1 MATSS
6 SNRISSPLI
15 LLFLDKKKFD
25 VPFTL
30 HLFLFSFDRYIVPF
44 YYCFRLL
51 ANKIVSTLFQP
62 KNYLWLCYQI
72 EYKLEQ
78 CYVWLLVAVH
88 YFWLLYILAVCGVLK
103 IKLFSYMAEAKTL
116 NVAGLCKTISFCFFF
131 VLWFH
136 FEQTMGTIPESLSHT
151 KWIPKWMALRKNSQK
166 SSKAKGSTRKC
177 QRKFKLWS
185 KIEIIFG
192 FSQTHIQINA
202 NEEWTYKCKCA
213 KAFPQ

>member
-1 MATSS
+1 MLCVAVGGCALLLTTLHSS
-6 SNRISSPLI
+6 SLWCTQNQTFFIYGWSKNIKCCRFVQNYF
-15 LLFLDKKKFD
+15 FL
-25 VPFTL
+25 
-30 HLFLFSFDRYIVPF
+30 
-44 YYCFRLL
+44 
-51 ANKIVSTLFQP
+51 
-62 KNYLWLCYQI
+62 
-72 EYKLEQ
+72 
-78 CYVWLLVAVH
+78 
-88 YFWLLYILAVCGVLK
+88 
-103 IKLFSYMAEAKTL
+103 
-116 NVAGLCKTISFCFFF
+116 FFF